1 MNVIEMRNV
10 TKKYPSFTLKN
21 VNLSL
26 PSGCVMGLIG
36 ENGAGKSTTIRLLMN
51 TLKQDAG
58 EILVFGLDNR
68 QKEFR
73 NIKEDIGIVL
83 DEAYFPEALNAKK
96 VSQLMRHAYKNWQE
110 DLFFGY
116 VKRFHLSE
124 KKRLKEYSRGMKM
137 KLAIAAA
144 LSHQPKLLI
153 LDEATSGLDPL
164 ARDEIMELFNDFT
177 RKEDHSV
184 LMSSHII
191 SDLEKIS
198 DYIVCLHHGTLMF
211 CEEKDR
217 LLEEYGILHIAKD
230 RVRDVPKEAVLAK
243 KEGKYSV
250 ELFVRQKQVSGVFE
264 TEPAGIEDIML
275 FIAKKGETV

>member
-36 ENGAGKSTTIRLLMN
+36 ENGAGKRTTIRLLMN

-124 KKRLKEYSRGMKM
+124 TKRLKEYSRGMKM

-198 DYIVCLHHGTLMF
+198 DYIACLHHGTLMF

>member
-96 VSQLMRHAYKNWQE
+96 SQPAYAP
-110 DLFFGY
+110 
-116 VKRFHLSE
+116 
-124 KKRLKEYSRGMKM
+124 RL
-137 KLAIAAA
+137 
-144 LSHQPKLLI
+144 
-153 LDEATSGLDPL
+153 
-164 ARDEIMELFNDFT
+164 
-177 RKEDHSV
+177 
-184 LMSSHII
+184 
-191 SDLEKIS
+191 
-198 DYIVCLHHGTLMF
+198 
-211 CEEKDR
+211 
-217 LLEEYGILHIAKD
+217 
-230 RVRDVPKEAVLAK
+230 
-243 KEGKYSV
+243 
-250 ELFVRQKQVSGVFE
+250 
-264 TEPAGIEDIML
+264 
-275 FIAKKGETV
+275 